1 MRKLFDM
8 DKKDYSQCTRTFTRH
23 SARSIIVRNGKVAMV
38 HSLKYDYYKFPG
50 GGIENGENHAEAMI
64 RETKEETGL
73 IVIPETVKEY
83 GYVHRIQKSDKDDTE
98 CFVQDNY
105 YYLCEVKEE
114 VVAQNLDNYEQ
125 EESFALEFIEP
136 GLAIKK
142 NRNVKNSPYDRAMF
156 EREAMVLEL
165 LIAEGMIGRRNRRF
179 SQ

>member
-50 GGIENGENHAEAMI
+50 GGIENGENPMKAMI

-83 GYVHRIQKSDKDDTE
+83 GCVHRIQKSDKDDTE

-165 LIAEGMIGRRNRRF
+165 LIAEGIIEKGETT
-179 SQ
+179 